1 VSPPS
6 IRRLAGVSRTASRGT
21 VAGMDRRP
29 PGAVRAAFVLWLVA
43 VGAGAFET
51 ALVVASGEAGG
62 GAVAGVALRGAVF
75 AVATFLA
82 LRMRA
87 GRPWAR
93 WGLSGLLGVLGTL
106 SLVAAPALWL
116 LRGNSLSAAVADAAP
131 LDLVFAGSRV
141 VHVAAVLT
149 ACVLMFRP
157 AANAW
162 FRPPGGAL
170 PPAGV
175 PAQPNSAA

>member
-1 VSPPS
+1 
-6 IRRLAGVSRTASRGT
+6 
-21 VAGMDRRP
+21 MDNRP
-29 PGAVRAAFVLWLVA
+29 PGAVRAAFRSWLVA

-51 ALVVASGEAGG
+51 VLVVASGDAGG

-75 AVATFLA
+75 AGATFMA
-82 LRMRA
+82 VRMRA

-93 WGLSGLLGVLGTL
+93 WGLTGLLGVLGTL

-116 LRGNSLSAAVADAAP
+116 LRGNALSTAVADAAP
-131 LDLVFAGSRV
+131 VELVFAGSRV

-162 FRPPGGAL
+162 FRPPGGVL
-170 PPAGV
+170 PPAGR
-175 PAQPNSAA
+175 PGQPKRAA